1 MASRTEKVVGTATP
15 KQPLEEL
22 KAAWNFSTGDE
33 LMIQWDTSTPK
44 PALSFSLT
52 NPASE
57 SSVGGHIGSCSRVFP
72 GFGFRVSLCFDVA
85 GKALKR

>member
-1 MASRTEKVVGTATP
+1 MVGTATP

-33 LMIQWDTSTPK
+33 LIIQWDTSTTK
-44 PALSFSLT
+44 PSLSFSLT

-57 SSVGGHIGSCSRVFP
+57 SSVRGHSLLDLVQESFRVS
-72 GFGFRVSLCFDVA
+72 GFGFQSVF
-85 GKALKR
+85 